1 MLMVNVDAVVVV
13 AGLLDEVIQVAS
25 ADAIAFARQ
34 LAIKEVRAHPF
45 IAENMRW
52 RVLLWFGVGSGRLL
66 RYFLGCGCE
75 SGGRAVQEAG
85 K

>member
-1 MLMVNVDAVVVV
+1 MLMVNVDAVGVV

-52 RVLLWFGVGSGRLL
+52 RVL
-66 RYFLGCGCE
+66 
-75 SGGRAVQEAG
+75 
-85 K
+85 